1 EHVENGYKNL
11 AWPWPAIEAPT
22 IDMRVEWTREE
33 LLGYVATWSATVKLV
48 QAAGI
53 APYHEL
59 GDQLRAVWPDDER
72 RTVTW
77 PLAIRLA
84 RRQEK

>member
-1 EHVENGYKNL
+1 
-11 AWPWPAIEAPT
+11 
-22 IDMRVEWTREE
+22 MRVEWTREE

-48 QAAGI
+48 QAAGMV
-53 APYHEL
+53 PYHEL
-59 GDQLRAVWPDDER
+59 GDQLRTVWPDDGR

-84 RRQEK
+84 RR